1 MLGVHLLMASLL
13 RQKPKEK
20 TKNAVKKLKLTVAK
34 KPKLGLQPKE
44 DPITSESGGSPAWRP
59 LALAPEL
66 LQLGTTV
73 SGPELAGIRPLCCKC
88 LARRAWELNSSCL

>member
-1 MLGVHLLMASLL
+1 MHLLTASLL

-44 DPITSESGGSPAWRP
+44 DPITSESGGEPGVETAGAGTRAAAARDDRVRARGSRHSPP
-59 LALAPEL
+59 ML
-66 LQLGTTV
+66 
-73 SGPELAGIRPLCCKC
+73 
-88 LARRAWELNSSCL
+88 